1 MVIKHFIIIKTAVH
15 SFKIRPSFIWFALI
29 MAMKDVLIKKQWIL
43 IKIRN
48 INK

>member
-29 MAMKDVLIKKQWIL
+29 MAMKDVLIKKAVTIY
-43 IKIRN
+43 K
-48 INK
+48 NKKY